1 MPRKKS
7 EKTIDNN
14 LEKPKKSII
23 KKIDFL
29 YEVGRRKS
37 AIARIRL
44 YPNDENKGIII
55 NQKKL
60 EDYFPYFEYQ
70 KNIKEPLRVTG
81 LENQF
86 LFTIKVKG
94 GGNRGQAEAIRHGIA
109 KVLLKYNPDFRKVLK
124 AKGYLIRDAR
134 IKERKKPGL
143 KRARRAPQW
152 HKR

>member
-7 EKTIDNN
+7 EKSIDNN

-23 KKIDFL
+23 KKIYFL

-55 NQKKL
+55 NQKKI